1 MQPQVKTG
9 SLEKGIRILSTKKL
23 QGNHRQYLL
32 NAGFSVL
39 EANFITTVCQS
50 FKIEAAQNL
59 IFTSQNAFKS
69 FLLNEKSSEYKENS
83 VFCVGTKTA
92 EVVQQ
97 NGYKVEVCA
106 DYAEDLASAIKKD
119 YAGESFTFFSGNL
132 RRDTLPKAMK
142 QAGIDFTEV
151 EVYKTALTPHKI
163 NAVTNGVLFFSP
175 SGVQSYLK
183 ENEIG
188 RAICFCIGT
197 TTAKALEGIT
207 ENIVIANRPTVE
219 NVIIQCINYYKE
231 K

>member
-1 MQPQVKTG
+1 MENV
-9 SLEKGIRILSTKKL
+9 IRIVSTKKL
-23 QGNHRQYLL
+23 QGNHKQYLL

-39 EANFITTVCQS
+39 EADFITTVS
-50 FKIEAAQNL
+50 LPFKMEVAQNL

-69 FLLNEKSSEYKENS
+69 FLLNEKSDEYKES
-83 VFCVGTKTA
+83 LVFCVGAKTA
-92 EVVQQ
+92 EVVKQ
-97 NGYKVEVCA
+97 NGYRVEVCA
-106 DYAEDLASAIKKD
+106 DYAEDLANAIKKG
-119 YAGESFTFFSGNL
+119 YADENFTFFSGNL
-132 RRDTLPKAMK
+132 RQDTLPQAMK
-142 QAGIDFTEV
+142 EAGIGFTEI